1 MEDEDDEYEGD
12 EMASDELLLL
22 LLSLEFHVD
31 DNLFLLG
38 SFLARSRADFTLSKV
53 HTL

>member
-22 LLSLEFHVD
+22 LLLEFHVD